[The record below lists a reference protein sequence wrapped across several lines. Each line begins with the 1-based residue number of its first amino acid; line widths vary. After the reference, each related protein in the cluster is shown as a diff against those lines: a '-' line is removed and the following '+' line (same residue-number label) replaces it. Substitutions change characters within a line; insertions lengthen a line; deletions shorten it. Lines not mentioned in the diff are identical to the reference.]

1 MALLDGRV
9 AIVTGAGRGLGRA
22 HALAIA
28 EAGGAVVVN
37 DVGAALSG
45 DGTAQTPADEVVA
58 EITAAGGRA
67 GAAPH
72 SVSDGKAAAAIVDTA
87 VSEFGRLDIL
97 VNNAGITRD
106 RMLTSSTEDDFDLTI
121 AVHLKGTYA
130 MCQHAANYWRA
141 ESKAGRPTSGR
152 IVNTTS
158 GTGMFGNVGQSA
170 YAAAKA
176 GIIGITLSIA
186 MELRRY
192 GVTVNA
198 VSPIARTR
206 MTAGLV
212 PDAPADGFDD
222 LDPANASP
230 VVAFLGSAESGW
242 LTGQVFRVEGSKLV
256 RMRGWHPAGAYG
268 SVSGGQ
274 LCADELID
282 GTAALYG
289 TVPAGVNTLNG

>member
-22 HALAIA
+22 HALGL
-28 EAGGAVVVN
+28 AGAGAAVVVN
-37 DVGAALSG
+37 DV
-45 DGTAQTPADEVVA
+45 
-58 EITAAGGRA
+58 R
-67 GAAPH
+67 
-72 SVSDGKAAAAIVDTA
+72 
-87 VSEFGRLDIL
+87 
-97 VNNAGITRD
+97 
-106 RMLTSSTEDDFDLTI
+106 
-121 AVHLKGTYA
+121 
-130 MCQHAANYWRA
+130 
-141 ESKAGRPTSGR
+141 
-152 IVNTTS
+152 
-158 GTGMFGNVGQSA
+158 QSA

-212 PDAPADGFDD
+212 PDAPADGLDD

-230 VVAFLGSAESGW
+230 VVAFLGSAEGGW

-256 RMRGWHPAGAYG
+256 RMQGWQPFGAYG
-268 SVSGGQ
+268 SRSGGQ
-274 LCADELID
+274 LTADELVD
-282 GTAALYG
+282 GAAALYG
-289 TVPAGVNTLNG
+289 TVPAA